1 MSDDGCR
8 RVFTREELTR
18 ELMSRVD
25 DFTSIGGVFEFIDA
39 ALRLQNDMTRP
50 VYIFEVDP
58 GISRDDV
65 AYIDEVMSQLGIAC
79 CLIPRRLIGYVG
91 EIDAESAGIRN
102 IKADLLGLREGV
114 VIPVEVE
121 SGDDA

>member
-1 MSDDGCR
+1 MMSGDK

-25 DFTSIGGVFEFIDA
+25 DFTAIGGVFEFIDS

-58 GISRDDV
+58 DISKGDID
-65 AYIDEVMSQLGIAC
+65 YIDEVMSQLGIAC
-79 CLIPRRLIGYVG
+79 CLIPRKMIGYVG
-91 EIDAESAGIRN
+91 EMDAESAGVRN
-102 IKADLLGLREGV
+102 VKADLLGLKEGV

-121 SGDDA
+121 SGDDAR